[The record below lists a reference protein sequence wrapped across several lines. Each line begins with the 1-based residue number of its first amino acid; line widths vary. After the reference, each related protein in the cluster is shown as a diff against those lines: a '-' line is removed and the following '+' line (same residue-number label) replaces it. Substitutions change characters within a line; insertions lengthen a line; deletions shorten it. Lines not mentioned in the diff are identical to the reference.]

1 MNIIELIVGSD
12 QWIIYYIFFGIFI
25 LQLIY
30 LYGIFALFTFSGKRK
45 KVDSDTP
52 PVSVIICARNEYY
65 SLEKNLPRILE
76 QNYPNFEVIVVNDRS
91 DDDTRDLLNDLSRT
105 YAHLSVVNV
114 ENNNNFF
121 YGKKFPLALGIKS
134 AKNDIILLTD
144 ADCYPQSNEWLH
156 LMQQRFASPKTNIVL
171 GYGKYREAA
180 GMLNKIIRFDT
191 LWIAIQYFSF
201 AKLGIPYMGVG
212 RNLAYRK
219 SFFNDKKGF
228 VKHYHIP
235 SGDDDLFVNQ
245 NAKRKNTQIEYAEN
259 AHTISEPMKDYGSW
273 VFQKKRHAT
282 TGRFYKFYHLFLLS
296 LLPMSTLGFY
306 GLGIYLLITAI
317 NLWMLIIPASLLL
330 FRVISYMLIT
340 KTGMRKLREKNFLL
354 LSPFFE
360 LFLIIFNMSVIWLN
374 GIKPEKRWK

>member
-45 KVDSDTP
+45 NVDSATP

-65 SLEKNLPRILE
+65 SLEKNLPLILE

-105 YAHLSVVNV
+105 YPHLSVVNV

-144 ADCYPQSNEWLH
+144 ADCFPQSNEWLY
-156 LMQQRFASPKTNIVL
+156 LMQQRFTNPKTNIVL
-171 GYGKYREAA
+171 GYGKYREAS

-259 AHTISEPMKDYGSW
+259 AHTISEPMKDYSSW

-296 LLPMSTLGFY
+296 LLPLSTLGFY
-306 GLGIYLLITAI
+306 GLGTYLLITTTNMWA
-317 NLWMLIIPASLLL
+317 LIIPASLLL

-340 KTGMRKLREKNFLL
+340 KTGMRKLKEKNFLF